1 MDLRRF
7 LVFFVLVFFL
17 FSINIYS
24 SSIFGIENITD
35 IPDDVEDKPYILGYS
50 NYGKL
55 IFMCVHLSN
64 REVKSLHI
72 GEDGVYDQS
81 GELLLMSF
89 RKYDFNTDEWE
100 YYTLHTKNSS
110 WFTKDGLEPYFS
122 NRDLYYNDEIYIFG
136 KEHYSDLCVFSGLSS
151 SVFFVSLIKPLLKL
165 MPFVLVFIVLFF
177 TFLKAWNFIKGVF

>member
-17 FSINIYS
+17 FSINVFS
-24 SSIFGIENITD
+24 NSIFDIENITL
-35 IPDDVEDKPYILGYS
+35 PDVEYPYVLGYS

-55 IFMCVHLSN
+55 IFMCVHLSD

-89 RKYDFNTDEWE
+89 RKYNSNTGEWT
-100 YYTLHTKNSS
+100 YYTLDKYTSS
-110 WFTKDGLEPYFS
+110 WFTEQGLVPYYS
-122 NRDLYYNDEIYIFG
+122 NRDVYYNDEIYIFG
-136 KEHYSDLCVFSGLSS
+136 KEHRNNLGVLSGLSS
-151 SVFFVSLIKPLLKL
+151 SVLFSSLLKPLLKL
-165 MPFVLVFIVLFF
+165 MPFVLTFIVLLFALF
-177 TFLKAWNFIKGVF
+177 KAWNFIKGVF